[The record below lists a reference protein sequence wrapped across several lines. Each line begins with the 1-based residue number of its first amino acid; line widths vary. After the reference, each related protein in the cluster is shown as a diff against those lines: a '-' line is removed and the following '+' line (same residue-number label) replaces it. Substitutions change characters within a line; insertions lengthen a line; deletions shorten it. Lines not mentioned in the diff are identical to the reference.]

1 MIPPP
6 KWIMQIPALPI
17 TENTRESAF
26 FKSKPWSAIPE
37 ERAGVKALKDRLDKL
52 LVDVTRQNFH
62 AVGLDVRAKILNLE
76 WELDGLGQPRQTSN
90 DQRNHLIRIAADFR
104 EITAKAIDAY
114 YGRDECFK
122 DDSFRLATNVTAMN
136 NAFSETIA
144 LNGFTRRFHRN
155 PNSSVTDIR
164 AKEFEV
170 AEQEAISSSADS
182 LKTPP
187 SSYSGKYEL
196 LREYPELRALTGQLR
211 PEPDKEQGYIMQWI
225 TKIND
230 RSKGFGIGTLNPSL
244 LPSLFHEQSRSRG
257 FYANGHVEDV
267 IETIHNNGDNAL
279 ASAHPMAP
287 AVCPPASPHHCCIG
301 YPTTAEEFPPAEDEL
316 RIRQLLRSLDS
327 VFGRCLLTLETTPVL
342 FCCWLQSFNNIDFR
356 PKPFTVLERTVSQQ
370 RYISYWKQ
378 FLCFVFRAWRTE
390 RLLRSQIYGIQ
401 FSAAQ
406 EALLAR
412 VWALLGQH
420 LGAAGCAQDG
430 DPEAELD
437 DALAGL
443 GLESEDDLEE
453 ESLGQEW
460 GWESESESEQQS
472 ELELGLGDELES
484 EVKSEL
490 RGKGQGQESDRDDNE
505 PELGLELEGPGPYH
519 ELTERIFQLSCAFWT
534 DLAKTG
540 RTLDLPLVYFIG
552 VLGIQRKGLN
562 YRTAYLFTT
571 RLAGLAWI
579 GRLLMLEYA
588 LPQDAYG
595 TLGWPG
601 CSAFPDQLDRLQR
614 IQRKYLCRGGRH
626 AMAHTLELL
635 FKGRSIAK
643 KEGARANL
651 SWSSSEQ
658 LLQIDDIGT
667 FSMSQFRAMVW
678 VTIQDCQRLLQKL
691 MFEWRPAVDILAVQ
705 DNLSNAEA
713 G

>member
-1 MIPPP
+1 MGLLPPP
-6 KWIMQIPALPI
+6 GPIQVHSYGGRSFLYCHDCHCVTIPSGLADHMQRLHKPMLSTLRRQVVKYYTSQTTPSSKDLITQHEQMAQLLPPNHSRPLTFLPI
-17 TENTRESAF
+17 KDGFACGYGGCSFLSQSYKRLRVHLN
-26 FKSKPWSAIPE
+26 E
-37 ERAGVKALKDRLDKL
+37 EHMVLGAACDPCIQCVSLQSWYFGNHKYAGYWIVA
-52 LVDVTRQNFH
+52 
-62 AVGLDVRAKILNLE
+62 
-76 WELDGLGQPRQTSN
+76 S
-90 DQRNHLIRIAADFR
+90 
-104 EITAKAIDAY
+104 
-114 YGRDECFK
+114 
-122 DDSFRLATNVTAMN
+122 DSEGPSCAGN
-136 NAFSETIA
+136 
-144 LNGFTRRFHRN
+144 
-155 PNSSVTDIR
+155 
-164 AKEFEV
+164 
-170 AEQEAISSSADS
+170 
-182 LKTPP
+182 P
-187 SSYSGKYEL
+187 SSY
-196 LREYPELRALTGQLR
+196 R
-211 PEPDKEQGYIMQWI
+211 
-225 TKIND
+225 
-230 RSKGFGIGTLNPSL
+230 
-244 LPSLFHEQSRSRG
+244 
-257 FYANGHVEDV
+257 
-267 IETIHNNGDNAL
+267 GDNLKGRLEAQEQMRL
-279 ASAHPMAP
+279 TTLEQDQQQDHLAHSTNPTATETTPWLQHTQWPRQFAHRPLPIIAASAILPRQKSFRA
-287 AVCPPASPHHCCIG
+287 
-301 YPTTAEEFPPAEDEL
+301 AEVDYTLGVWEGSEFLSPAEDEL

-327 VFGRCLLTLETTPVL
+327 VFGRCLLTLETTPEL
-342 FCCWLQSFNNIDFR
+342 FCCWLQSFNNMDFR
-356 PKPFTVLERTVSQQ
+356 PKPFTVLERTASQQ

-437 DALAGL
+437 DALAGS

-484 EVKSEL
+484 EVKSEP

-614 IQRKYLCRGGRH
+614 IRRKYLCRGGRH

-658 LLQIDDIGT
+658 LL
-667 FSMSQFRAMVW
+667 
-678 VTIQDCQRLLQKL
+678 LY
-691 MFEWRPAVDILAVQ
+691 
-705 DNLSNAEA
+705 
-713 G
+713 